1 MKIITSLAQISPPPG
16 GSVVTIGNF
25 DGVHLGHRAIFRR
38 LVAKTRELGGLSTV
52 VTFVPHPLKLL
63 APDKAPRLLNTYAE
77 KQRLIEASCVDVL
90 VELPFTRVLAAM
102 TPQAFVDEILLAQI
116 GMRHLIVGYDYTFG
130 RHRAGNVAFLVDAG
144 QRQGFT
150 VEVIG
155 PVLRGEVVS
164 SSTLI
169 RRLLYAGD
177 VIGVVDL
184 LGRHFNLEGRVV
196 HGVGR
201 GRQLGIPT
209 ANLLT
214 EKEVLPRP
222 GVYAV
227 RVKQG
232 ATLFDGVMNI
242 GFNPTFG
249 LERISLEVHLLDF
262 SGDLYGEI
270 LRIYF
275 VERLRDEQVFSS
287 LEALTAAIHADIA
300 RSRQILA
307 AARIIEYQEYLGHQF
322 PSADG
327 KQSG

>member
-1 MKIITSLAQISPPPG
+1 MNIVTNLTKASPPPNG
-16 GSVVTIGNF
+16 AVVTIGNF

-38 LVAKTRELGGLSTV
+38 LITRARELDGQSTV
-52 VTFVPHPLKLL
+52 ITFVPHPLKLL
-63 APDKAPRLLNTYAE
+63 APEKAPRLLNTYSE

-90 VELPFTRVLAAM
+90 IELPFTRVLAAM
-102 TPQAFVDEILLAQI
+102 TPQQFIDEILLAHI

-130 RHRAGNVAFLVDAG
+130 RNRAGNAAFLVEAG
-144 QRQGFT
+144 RRQGFA

-155 PVLRGEVVS
+155 PVLRGEVAS
-164 SSTLI
+164 SSTLV
-169 RRLLYAGD
+169 RRMLYAGD
-177 VIGVVDL
+177 VVGVVGL

-201 GRQLGIPT
+201 GRQIGIPT

-227 RVKQG
+227 RVKRG
-232 ATLFDGVMNI
+232 AELFDGVMNI

-262 SGDLYGEI
+262 QGDLYGET
-270 LRIYF
+270 LRVYF
-275 VERLRDEQVFSS
+275 VERLRDEQIFAS
-287 LEALTAAIHADIA
+287 LEALTTAIHADIVRA
-300 RSRQILA
+300 RQILSV
-307 AARIIEYQEYLGHQF
+307 ARIIEYHEYLGQE
-322 PSADG
+322 PPVADTDQNG
-327 KQSG
+327 